1 MAAYTARV
9 AWPFPL
15 SSTYARVAWL
25 FLARHALD
33 FSYLAATTTNMAYMY
48 VCTFT
53 RRAPTPTHHIYSV
66 WPVIGIVRTLVTHM
80 RASYLRRAR
89 SVACRFGLSS
99 SSGSVRWGRPTT
111 GRTSKM
117 GRRPAHRPA
126 AVPACELASLGT
138 ATSINDGNIDPCTC
152 MHGSKDER
160 GLGIPCVYP
169 GNHRPDVLVLWYDWC
184 TSMGRHT
191 SPMGTALGI
200 LIQALRV
207 D

>member
-9 AWPFPL
+9 AWPFLL

-48 VCTFT
+48 VHTFT
-53 RRAPTPTHHIYSV
+53 RRELQLQLIDHIYSV
-66 WPVIGIVRTLVTHM
+66 WRVLGIVRTLVTHM

-138 ATSINDGNIDPCTC
+138 AISINDGNIDPCA
-152 MHGSKDER
+152 HLHAWQQGR
-160 GLGIPCVYP
+160 A
-169 GNHRPDVLVLWYDWC
+169 RPRNSMRISGEPSAGRACLV
-184 TSMGRHT
+184 
-191 SPMGTALGI
+191 
-200 LIQALRV
+200 V
-207 D
+207 